1 MQKELNCKKAEII
14 LPHRLACEDNCQS
27 HKLPSLS
34 LVKHKDLPVK
44 FCKPLP
50 RFYKLFKVLGLVSA
64 RKRKFISLEIKKKNI
79 CILLL
84 KLLAG
89 KQDNLQV
96 LMFGI

>member
-64 RKRKFISLEIKKKNI
+64 RKRKFISLEIKKKKI
-79 CILLL
+79 Y
-84 KLLAG
+84 
-89 KQDNLQV
+89 V
-96 LMFGI
+96 FFF